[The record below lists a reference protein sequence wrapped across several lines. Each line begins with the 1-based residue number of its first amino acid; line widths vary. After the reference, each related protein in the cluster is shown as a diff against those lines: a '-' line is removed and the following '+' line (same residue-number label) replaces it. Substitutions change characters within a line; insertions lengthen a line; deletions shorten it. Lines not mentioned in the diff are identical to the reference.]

1 MGQKKLLLEIT
12 ESLLIKCDK
21 PGLNKNI
28 SSIPLI
34 LLNAAYTWFI
44 LFFNKIYLFTL
55 TRCFT
60 VPDIISKSNEDFAMK
75 QRSVI

>member
-44 LFFNKIYLFTL
+44 LHFLIKFICLL
-55 TRCFT
+55 
-60 VPDIISKSNEDFAMK
+60 
-75 QRSVI
+75 